1 MQTAQ
6 TRLWT
11 RPYILLIITGT
22 LTSTGFYMV
31 NPCIAQY
38 AVSIGSTL
46 TQAGMIAGFFSI
58 TALLARPASG
68 LLADRCN
75 QKKLLLA
82 ATLLLALAAFGY
94 SLCRTIPALLA
105 LRIAHGIAFAVSG
118 TVNAA
123 LIASLIP
130 RARISEGIGYFGLA
144 NIFATAVG
152 PSLGMGLAE
161 ALGYGACFRIS
172 AAVILAGLACA
183 ARIGLPPARPA
194 AAARKLHIQD
204 LVSLNVLP
212 LAILGG
218 LFSMSNGIISSYLAL
233 LGDVRGI
240 AGISLYFTVNAAV
253 LVFVRPFSG
262 RLADRKGAAAIVFP
276 ALALDGLALFTLGL
290 AGALPA
296 VLLAAVFK
304 ALGQGSGQLTLQS
317 EALKTL
323 PPEKSGV
330 ASSTFYIGGDIGQ
343 GLGPMAA
350 GWLIE
355 SLGEDSAG
363 YGAAFAAGGCLLL
376 CGILFYALYT
386 LRRRAGR
393 EAQAE
398 RTE

>member
-1 MQTAQ
+1 MQTAH

-46 TQAGMIAGFFSI
+46 TQAGMIAGFYSI
-58 TALLARPASG
+58 TALPARPASG
-68 LLADRCN
+68 LLADRWN
-75 QKKLLLA
+75 KKKLLLA

-94 SLCRTIPALLA
+94 SLCRTILALLA

-123 LIASLIP
+123 LITSLIP

-183 ARIGLPPARPA
+183 ARIGFPPARP

-233 LGDVRGI
+233 LGDVRRI

-290 AGALPA
+290 TGALPA

-350 GWLIE
+350 GWLID

-363 YGAAFAAGGCLLL
+363 YGAAFAAAGCLFL

-393 EAQAE
+393 RAQAE